1 VALESRPPNVE
12 GAGGYSIRDL
22 VTNALRMRPDRI
34 VVGEC
39 RGGEALDMVQAM
51 NTGHAGSLTT
61 VHANSAEE
69 VIQRLELLMLMGA
82 ELPIASIH
90 RQMASALD
98 LIVHLDRLPDGRRV
112 VSQIAE
118 VTGVHPE
125 TTDVLVVDLFNRRN
139 RRTLEPTGRLPSF
152 IDSLVDKNLLDLE
165 FLYGRW
171 EPQTV

>member
-1 VALESRPPNVE
+1 
-12 GAGGYSIRDL
+12 
-22 VTNALRMRPDRI
+22 
-34 VVGEC
+34 
-39 RGGEALDMVQAM
+39 
-51 NTGHAGSLTT
+51 
-61 VHANSAEE
+61 
-69 VIQRLELLMLMGA
+69 
-82 ELPIASIH
+82 
-90 RQMASALD
+90 MASALD

-125 TTDVLVVDLFNRRN
+125 TTEVLVVDLFNRRN
-139 RRTLEPTGRLPSF
+139 GRTLEPTGRLPSF